1 MIRVALAAPS
11 AMLLA
16 GLESL
21 VARDGAFTIVESTTR
36 VDDLGEL
43 LDAIEIDVLVVVVD
57 DPVLFHLPGASSPD
71 GGGRPAAAII
81 LLLDSS
87 DLASLGDWLRRG
99 ARGVLP
105 RDAEPREIVAAIEG
119 VAAGL
124 VVIPAGE
131 VAALQSASPRSLA
144 RLASEAQSAALSPR
158 EREILGLL
166 AEGLGNKLVAA
177 RLGISE
183 HTVKTHVAS
192 IFTKLGA
199 ETRAEAVA
207 IGARTGVI
215 LL

>member
-1 MIRVALAAPS
+1 VIRLALAAPS

-21 VARDGAFTIVESTTR
+21 LARDGAFTIVESTTQL
-36 VDDLGEL
+36 DELGEM
-43 LDAIEIDVLVVVVD
+43 LDTAEIDAVVVVVD
-57 DPVLFHLPGASSPD
+57 DPVNFHLPGASSPD
-71 GGGRPAAAII
+71 GEGRPAAAII

-105 RDAEPREIVAAIEG
+105 RDAEPREIIAAIEA

-124 VVIPAGE
+124 VVLPASE
-131 VAALQSASPRSLA
+131 LAALQSATPRGFA
-144 RLASEAQSAALSPR
+144 RLSSQPQSASLSPR
-158 EREILGLL
+158 EREILSLL
-166 AEGLGNKLVAA
+166 AEGLGNKIVAA

-199 ETRAEAVA
+199 DTRAEAVA
-207 IGARTGVI
+207 IGARTGLI